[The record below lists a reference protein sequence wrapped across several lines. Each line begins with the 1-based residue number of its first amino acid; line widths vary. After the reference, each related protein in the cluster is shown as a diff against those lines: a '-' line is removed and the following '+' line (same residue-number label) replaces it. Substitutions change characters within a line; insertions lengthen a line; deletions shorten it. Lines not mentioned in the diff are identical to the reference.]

1 MKSFIEFCGETNIV
15 PAGVRLSFAEWME
28 VLASYREYCDR
39 HEASG
44 DRETTETPT
53 ESQDTTAR
61 VVRMPLR
68 ELIDS
73 LALLD
78 ALKSEEE
85 RWVEIVN
92 FPEYGT
98 FSVEFLSQGEETD
111 RSSDSE
117 QEEAGEGEDEPLWLP
132 MLPNDIPPI
141 RGMD

>member
-1 MKSFIEFCGETNIV
+1 MKHPFKEFFSGLI
-15 PAGVRLSFAEWME
+15 AQGVGRTA
-28 VLASYREYCDR
+28 
-39 HEASG
+39 
-44 DRETTETPT
+44 TPT

-98 FSVEFLSQGEETD
+98 FSVEFLRQV
-111 RSSDSE
+111 
-117 QEEAGEGEDEPLWLP
+117 APLEL
-132 MLPNDIPPI
+132 
-141 RGMD
+141 